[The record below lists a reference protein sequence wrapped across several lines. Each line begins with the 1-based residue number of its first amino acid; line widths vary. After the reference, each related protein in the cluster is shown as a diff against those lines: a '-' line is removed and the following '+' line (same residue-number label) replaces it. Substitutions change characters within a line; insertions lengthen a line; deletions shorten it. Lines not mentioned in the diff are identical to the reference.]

1 MDRDYN
7 LIVIELKRKSMER
20 EVIAQ
25 ILDYG
30 SWIDTVDNDDVFS
43 IYEAYR
49 KKYFPSQ
56 GANHKGSVEGP

>member
-1 MDRDYN
+1 
-7 LIVIELKRKSMER
+7 MER

-43 IYEAYR
+43 IYETYR

-56 GANHKGSVEGP
+56 AFQPLDKAFCNYFKVKEMPEELNEAQS